1 MILPAAAAAA
11 SAAAEAAWPVGTRSG
26 GGSAGA
32 GGGVG
37 AGAGAGAGAAA
48 DEERRAEDSGD
59 GVPTTE
65 GARYLFFGVV
75 AIRIAAR
82 CALHGGQGRRHK
94 CEIAADGDLARRNR
108 RFFRRHGSPQNA
120 PNGPGSQSVSKS

>member
-1 MILPAAAAAA
+1 MPRFSSVPCSRIAGCAPVSMILPAAAAAA

-65 GARYLFFGVV
+65 GARYLFLGVV
-75 AIRIAAR
+75 DI
-82 CALHGGQGRRHK
+82 
-94 CEIAADGDLARRNR
+94 
-108 RFFRRHGSPQNA
+108 
-120 PNGPGSQSVSKS
+120 V